1 MTELK
6 VLTAIDWE
14 NEEFLVI
21 EIQGYNTSTKTMFR
35 MNCSQP
41 KTECSRTNKA
51 GQLPGD
57 TGILWYTTLASVL
70 PDSLA
75 EHFSGLH

>member
-6 VLTAIDWE
+6 VFTAIGWE

-21 EIQGYNTSTKTMFR
+21 EIQCLYYFYQDHISYELFPANGWVW
-35 MNCSQP
+35 Q
-41 KTECSRTNKA
+41 EKA
-51 GQLPGD
+51 GLLLGD
-57 TGILWYTTLASVL
+57 TGILSCTTLASVL